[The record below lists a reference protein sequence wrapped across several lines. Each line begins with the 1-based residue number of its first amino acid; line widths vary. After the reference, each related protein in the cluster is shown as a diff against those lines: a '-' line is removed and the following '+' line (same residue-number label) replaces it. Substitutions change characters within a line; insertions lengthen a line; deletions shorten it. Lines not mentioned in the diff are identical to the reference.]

1 MASDAKRVIIG
12 TILSICHFHLMSDG
26 AFWVESGRSLQFGVE
41 RDATTLI
48 NLVPIDQLLPYSSR
62 RVAVA
67 FAYADH
73 RGEQANRANG

>member
-1 MASDAKRVIIG
+1 
-12 TILSICHFHLMSDG
+12 MSDG
-26 AFWVESGRSLQFGVE
+26 AFWLESGRSLQFGVE

-73 RGEQANRANG
+73 RGEQANRANS